1 LRFLRQNGSFEP
13 ESSISAKAHF
23 LPGHLAQRPSSASFD
38 GVADVAMAIKEHGMA
53 NKRGR
58 DSGNG
63 QFIPIDKAKKNPGTT
78 TVETIPPPKKPTK
91 PKGK

>member
-1 LRFLRQNGSFEP
+1 
-13 ESSISAKAHF
+13 
-23 LPGHLAQRPSSASFD
+23 
-38 GVADVAMAIKEHGMA
+38 MA

-63 QFIPIDKAKKNPGTT
+63 QFIPVDKAKKNPKTT
-78 TVETIPPPKKPTK
+78 TVETIPKPTK